1 MCSGDAPIKRGK
13 TDMLNF
19 DAQIALIT
27 GAGRGIGRQHALSL
41 AERGAFVVVND
52 YGVDGR
58 GAKGGDAGPAESVV
72 AEIRAAGGQ
81 AMAACCDIG
90 DSAQVTEMMDAVI
103 TQWGRIDVL
112 IHNASTYADLGPF
125 ESTRVDDLERI
136 MRVNVTGGWNVAHAA
151 WPHMQRQ
158 GQGRIVMTG
167 SGAGM
172 FGRRRDQAYSVAK
185 SALIGMTK
193 VLATEGERQGIKVNL
208 VGPVA
213 FTDQSKAQGI
223 PSIMERFAPPVM
235 VSNLVMVLA
244 HADCPV
250 NGEMFHCGGG
260 FVSRVFVGE
269 TAGVTFTLDDMSPEG
284 LIDTL
289 PRILDEDGYAV
300 PKSSDQSGA
309 RLSAGIASVNPEF
322 AEALAAA
329 KRERDAAR

>member
-1 MCSGDAPIKRGK
+1 
-13 TDMLNF
+13 MLNF
-19 DAQIALIT
+19 NGKVVLIT

-41 AERGAFVVVND
+41 AERGAYVVVND
-52 YGVDGR
+52 YGVGGR
-58 GAKGGDAGPAESVV
+58 GEQGGNSGPADSVV
-72 AEIRAAGGQ
+72 AEIRAVGGN
-81 AMAACCDIG
+81 AIAACCDIG
-90 DSAQVTEMMDAVI
+90 DSEQVDRMMDVVI
-103 TQWGRIDVL
+103 EQWGRVDAL

-125 ESTRVDDLERI
+125 ESADVQDLERI
-136 MRVNVTGGWNVAHAA
+136 MRVNVTGGWNVAHAV

-158 GQGRIVMTG
+158 GHGRIVMTG

-193 VLATEGERQGIKVNL
+193 VLATEGERQGIRVNL

-223 PSIMERFAPPVM
+223 PSIMERFAPPIM
-235 VSNLVMVLA
+235 VSHLVVLLA

-269 TAGVTFTLDDMSPEG
+269 TPGTVYTLDSMSPEG
-284 LIDTL
+284 LLEEL
-289 PRILDEDGYAV
+289 PRILDETGYAV
-300 PKSSDQSGA
+300 PANSDQSGA
-309 RLSAGIASVNPEF
+309 RLSAGIASINPEF

-329 KRERDAAR
+329 KRERTAGR

>member
-1 MCSGDAPIKRGK
+1 
-13 TDMLNF
+13 MLKF
-19 DAQIALIT
+19 DGQVALIT
-27 GAGRGIGRQHALSL
+27 GAGRGIGRQHAISL
-41 AERGAFVVVND
+41 AERGACVVVND

-58 GAKGGDAGPAESVV
+58 GEQGGNTGPADSVV

-81 AMAACCDIG
+81 AIVACCDIG
-90 DSAQVTEMMDAVI
+90 DSTQVEQMVDAVI
-103 TQWGRIDVL
+103 AQWGRIDIL

-125 ESTRVDDLERI
+125 ESTRVADLERI
-136 MRVNVTGGWNVAHAA
+136 MRVNVTGGWNVAHAV
-151 WPHMQRQ
+151 WPHMQRH
-158 GQGRIVMTG
+158 GHGRIIMTG

-193 VLATEGERQGIKVNL
+193 VLATEGDQQGIKVNL

-223 PSIMERFAPPVM
+223 PSLMERFAPPVM
-235 VSNLVMVLA
+235 VSNLVMLLA
-244 HADCPV
+244 HTDCPV

-260 FVSRVFVGE
+260 FVARVFVGE
-269 TAGVTFTLDDMSPEG
+269 TAGASFTLDTMSPES
-284 LIDTL
+284 LLEAL
-289 PRILDEDGYAV
+289 PQILDETGYAV

-309 RLSAGIASVNPEF
+309 RLSAGIASVNPEV

-329 KRERDAAR
+329 NRDRAVSR

>member
-1 MCSGDAPIKRGK
+1 MLSFDGK
-13 TDMLNF
+13 VV
-19 DAQIALIT
+19 IIT

-41 AERGAFVVVND
+41 AERGARIVVND
-52 YGVDGR
+52 FGVGGR
-58 GAKGGDAGPAESVV
+58 GEHGGNHGPADSVV
-72 AEIRAAGGQ
+72 SEILAMGGS
-81 AMAACCDIG
+81 AIAACCDIG
-90 DSAQVTEMMDAVI
+90 DSQQVEQMVEMAI
-103 TQWGRIDVL
+103 KQWGRIDVL

-125 ESTRVDDLERI
+125 EAAGVRDLERI
-136 MRVNVTGGWNVAHAA
+136 MRVNVTGGWNVAHAV

-158 GQGRIVMTG
+158 GHGRIVMTG

-193 VLATEGERQGIKVNL
+193 VLAAEGEKQGIKVNL

-223 PSIMERFAPPVM
+223 PSIMERFAPPIM
-235 VSNLVMVLA
+235 VSHLVTLLA
-244 HADCPV
+244 HTDCPV

-269 TAGVTFTLDDMSPEG
+269 TPGAVYTLQEMSPEG
-284 LIDTL
+284 LLEDL
-289 PRILDEDGYAV
+289 PRILDQAGYSV
-300 PKSSDQSGA
+300 PATSDQSGA

-329 KRERDAAR
+329 KRERATGR

>member
-1 MCSGDAPIKRGK
+1 
-13 TDMLNF
+13 MLNF
-19 DAQIALIT
+19 DAKVALIT

-52 YGVDGR
+52 YGVNGR
-58 GAKGGDAGPAESVV
+58 GEQGGNAAPAASVV
-72 AEIRAAGGQ
+72 AEIHAAGGQ
-81 AMAACCDIG
+81 AMVACCDIG
-90 DSAQVTEMMDAVI
+90 DSAQAVEMMDAVI
-103 TQWGRIDVL
+103 ARWGRIDMV

-125 ESTRVDDLERI
+125 ESTRVEDLERI

-158 GQGRIVMTG
+158 GEGRIVMTG

-185 SALIGMTK
+185 SALTGLTK

-223 PSIMERFAPPVM
+223 PSIMERFAPPIM
-235 VSNLVMVLA
+235 VSNLVMLLA
-244 HADCPV
+244 HTDCPV

-269 TAGVTFTLDDMSPEG
+269 TSGVTFTLEDMSPES
-284 LIDTL
+284 LLEAL
-289 PRILDEDGYAV
+289 PRIMDETGYAV
-300 PKSSDQSGA
+300 PRSSDQSGA

-322 AEALAAA
+322 AEVLAAA
-329 KRERDAAR
+329 KRARDAAR

>member
-1 MCSGDAPIKRGK
+1 
-13 TDMLNF
+13 MLSF
-19 DAQIALIT
+19 DAKVALIT

-52 YGVDGR
+52 YGVNGR
-58 GAKGGDAGPAESVV
+58 GEQGGNADPAASVV
-72 AEIRAAGGQ
+72 AEIHASGGQ
-81 AMAACCDIG
+81 AMVACCDIG
-90 DSAQVTEMMDAVI
+90 DSAQVAEMMDAVI
-103 TQWGRIDVL
+103 ARWGRIDIV

-185 SALIGMTK
+185 SALIGLTK
-193 VLATEGERQGIKVNL
+193 VLATEGERQGIMVNL

-223 PSIMERFAPPVM
+223 PSIMERFAPPIM
-235 VSNLVMVLA
+235 VSNLVMLLG
-244 HADCPV
+244 HTDCPV

-269 TAGVTFTLDDMSPEG
+269 TSGVTFTLEDMSPEG
-284 LIDTL
+284 LLEAL
-289 PRILDEDGYAV
+289 PRIMDETDYAV
-300 PKSSDQSGA
+300 PRSSDQSGA

-322 AEALAAA
+322 AEVLAAA
-329 KRERDAAR
+329 KRARDVAR

>member
-1 MCSGDAPIKRGK
+1 
-13 TDMLNF
+13 MLNF
-19 DAQIALIT
+19 DAKVALIT

-52 YGVDGR
+52 YGVNGR
-58 GAKGGDAGPAESVV
+58 GEQGGNADPAASVV
-72 AEIRAAGGQ
+72 AEIHAAGGQ
-81 AMAACCDIG
+81 AMVACCDIG
-90 DSAQVTEMMDAVI
+90 DSAQVVEMMEAVI
-103 TQWGRIDVL
+103 ARWGRIDMV

-125 ESTRVDDLERI
+125 ESTRVEDLERI

-158 GQGRIVMTG
+158 GEGRIVMTG

-185 SALIGMTK
+185 SALTGLTK

-223 PSIMERFAPPVM
+223 PSIMERFAPPIM
-235 VSNLVMVLA
+235 VSNLVMLLA
-244 HADCPV
+244 HTDCPV

-269 TAGVTFTLDDMSPEG
+269 TSGVTFTLEDMSPEG
-284 LIDTL
+284 LLEAL
-289 PRILDEDGYAV
+289 PRIMDETGYAV
-300 PKSSDQSGA
+300 PRSSDQSGA

-322 AEALAAA
+322 AEVLAAA
-329 KRERDAAR
+329 KRARDAAR

>member
-1 MCSGDAPIKRGK
+1 
-13 TDMLNF
+13 MLNF
-19 DAQIALIT
+19 DAKVALIT

-41 AERGAFVVVND
+41 AERGALVVVND
-52 YGVDGR
+52 YGVNGR
-58 GAKGGDAGPAESVV
+58 GEQGGNADPATSVV
-72 AEIRAAGGQ
+72 AEIHAAGGQ
-81 AMAACCDIG
+81 AMVACCDIG
-90 DSAQVTEMMDAVI
+90 DSAQVVEMMDAVI
-103 TQWGRIDVL
+103 ARWGRIDMV

-125 ESTRVDDLERI
+125 ESTRVEDLERI

-151 WPHMQRQ
+151 WPHMQRE

-172 FGRRRDQAYSVAK
+172 FGRRRDQAYTVAK
-185 SALIGMTK
+185 SALIGLTK

-223 PSIMERFAPPVM
+223 PSIMERFAPPIM
-235 VSNLVMVLA
+235 VSNLVMLLA
-244 HADCPV
+244 HTDCPV

-269 TAGVTFTLDDMSPEG
+269 TSGVTFTLEDMSPEG
-284 LIDTL
+284 LLEAL
-289 PRILDEDGYAV
+289 PRIMDETGYAV
-300 PKSSDQSGA
+300 PRSSDQSGA

-322 AEALAAA
+322 AEVLAAA
-329 KRERDAAR
+329 KRARDAAG

>member
-1 MCSGDAPIKRGK
+1 MLDFHGK
-13 TDMLNF
+13 VV
-19 DAQIALIT
+19 LIT
-27 GAGRGIGRQHALSL
+27 GAGRGIGRQHAMSL
-41 AERGAFVVVND
+41 AERGACVVIND

-58 GAKGGDAGPAESVV
+58 GEQGGDSAPADAVV
-72 AEIRAAGGQ
+72 AQIHAAGGQ

-90 DSAQVTEMMDAVI
+90 ERAQVAKMMEAI
-103 TQWGRIDVL
+103 IAQWGRLDVL

-125 ESTRVDDLERI
+125 EASSVDDLERI

-158 GQGRIVMTG
+158 GQGRIVITG

-193 VLATEGERQGIKVNL
+193 VLATEGDPQGIKVNL

-235 VSNLVMVLA
+235 VSNLVMLLA
-244 HADCPV
+244 HVDCPV
-250 NGEMFHCGGG
+250 TGEMFHCGGG

-269 TAGVTFTLDDMSPEG
+269 TAGATFSLETMSPEG
-284 LIDTL
+284 LLEAL
-289 PRILDEDGYAV
+289 PGILDEAGYTV
-300 PKSSDQSGA
+300 PRSSDQSGA
-309 RLSAGIASVNPEF
+309 RLSAGIASINPEF
-322 AEALAAA
+322 AEVLASA
-329 KRERDAAR
+329 KRERAARR